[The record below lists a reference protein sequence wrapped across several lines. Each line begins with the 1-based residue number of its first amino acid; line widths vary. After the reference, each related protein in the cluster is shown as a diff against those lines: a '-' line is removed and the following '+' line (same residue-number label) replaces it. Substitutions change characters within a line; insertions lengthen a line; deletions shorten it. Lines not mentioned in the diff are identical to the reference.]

1 LILAKRVRAQAQGIF
16 ETIMTTGLEQLFD
29 PPFRIR
35 HPESGPAA
43 LLFNSPHSGRI
54 YPEAFL
60 AASRLDPLALR
71 RSEDMDV
78 DHLFADVIAAGASLM
93 TVEFPRA
100 YCDVNREPYE
110 LDPKMFAER
119 LPPYVNTA
127 SLRVASGLGTI
138 PRTVGDGQ
146 DIYRGSLPI
155 AEAFDRIECLYKPY
169 HRALSRQLTTAHR
182 RYGFALLV
190 DCHSMPSAAVTRSE
204 SYRCDIVI
212 GDRFG
217 TSADPDIPDRIEA
230 YLRHC
235 GYQVARNRPYAGGFI
250 TEHHGAPATGIHALQ
265 IEVNRALYM
274 DERRMERLPNFERLR
289 MDLAGMAHDLA
300 DLVSDF
306 IRPERLA
313 AE

>member
-1 LILAKRVRAQAQGIF
+1 
-16 ETIMTTGLEQLFD
+16 MTTGLDHSFD
-29 PPFRIR
+29 PSFRILN
-35 HPESGPAA
+35 PEGGPSA

-54 YPEAFL
+54 YPESFL
-60 AASRLDPLALR
+60 AASRLDPLSLR

-78 DHLFADVIAAGASLM
+78 DDLFADVVHVGASFM
-93 TVEFPRA
+93 CVEFPRA
-100 YCDVNREPYE
+100 FCDVNREPYE
-110 LDPKMFAER
+110 LDPKMFSER
-119 LPPYVNTA
+119 LPLYVNSA

-146 DIYRGSLPI
+146 EIYKGTLPL
-155 AEAFDRIECLYKPY
+155 AEAFDRIELLYKPY
-169 HRALSRQLTTAHR
+169 HRALARQLTTAHR
-182 RYGFALLV
+182 RHGFALLV

-217 TSADPDIPDRIEA
+217 TSCDADIADQIETS
-230 YLRHC
+230 LRAS

-250 TEHHGAPATGIHALQ
+250 TEHHGAPGHGIHALQ

-274 DERRMERLPNFERLR
+274 DERRMTRLAQFDEVKR
-289 MDLAGMAHDLA
+289 DLSLMAHDLA
-300 DLVSDF
+300 RFIEDY

>member
-1 LILAKRVRAQAQGIF
+1 
-16 ETIMTTGLEQLFD
+16 MTTGLEQFFD
-29 PPFRIR
+29 PPFWIR
-35 HPESGPAA
+35 HPESGPSA

-60 AASRLDPLALR
+60 AASRLDRLALR

-78 DHLFADVIAAGASLM
+78 DHLFSDVIAAGASFM

-169 HRALSRQLTTAHR
+169 HRALSRQLITAHR

-230 YLRHC
+230 YLRNC

-274 DERRMERLPNFERLR
+274 DERRMERLPNFERLKG
-289 MDLAGMAHDLA
+289 DLAGMAHDLA
-300 DLVSDF
+300 DLVTDF

>member
-1 LILAKRVRAQAQGIF
+1 LAEAQEF
-16 ETIMTTGLEQLFD
+16 LKPIMTTGFVPHFD
-29 PPFRIR
+29 PPFRILN
-35 HPESGPAA
+35 PESGPSA

-54 YPEAFL
+54 YPESFL
-60 AASRLDPLALR
+60 NASRLDPLALR

-78 DHLFADVIAAGASLM
+78 DHLFSDVIHVGASFM
-93 TVEFPRA
+93 SVEFPRA
-100 YCDVNREPYE
+100 FCDVNREPYE
-110 LDPKMFAER
+110 LDPKMFSER
-119 LPPYVNTA
+119 LPLYVNSS

-146 DIYRGSLPI
+146 EIYKSTMAL
-155 AEAFDRIECLYKPY
+155 AEAFDRIELLYKPY

-182 RYGFALLV
+182 RHGFALLI

-217 TSADPDIPDRIEA
+217 TSCDADITDRIEA
-230 YLRHC
+230 SLRAS

-250 TEHHGAPATGIHALQ
+250 TEHHGAPGNGFHALQ

-274 DERRMERLPNFERLR
+274 DERRMTRLPHFEQLKE
-289 MDLAGMAHDLA
+289 DLSAMARDLS
-300 DLVSDF
+300 LFVEEF

>member
-1 LILAKRVRAQAQGIF
+1 
-16 ETIMTTGLEQLFD
+16 MTTGPEQFFD

-35 HPESGPAA
+35 HPESGPSA
-43 LLFNSPHSGRI
+43 LLFNSPHSGRT
-54 YPEAFL
+54 YPNSFL

-78 DHLFADVIAAGASLM
+78 DHLFSDVVEAGASFM
-93 TVEFPRA
+93 SVEFPRA

-146 DIYRGSLPI
+146 EIYKSTLSL

-182 RYGFALLV
+182 RHGFALLV

-217 TSADPDIPDRIEA
+217 TSADPNIPDQIEA
-230 YLRHC
+230 YLRGC

-250 TEHHGAPATGIHALQ
+250 TEHYGVPSNGIHALQ

-274 DERRMERLPNFERLR
+274 DERRMERLPNFERVKS
-289 MDLAGMAHDLA
+289 DLAGMALDLA
-300 DLVSDF
+300 GFVADF
-306 IRPERLA
+306 LRPERLA

>member
-1 LILAKRVRAQAQGIF
+1 MF
-16 ETIMTTGLEQLFD
+16 TIAMFTSPEAFF
-29 PPFRIR
+29 PSPFRITT
-35 HPESGPAA
+35 PERGPSA
-43 LLFNSPHSGRI
+43 LIFNSPHSGRN
-54 YPEAFL
+54 YPEPFVK
-60 AASRLDPLALR
+60 ASRLDALALR

-78 DHLFADVIAAGASLM
+78 DCLFEDVVHADASLM
-93 TVEFPRA
+93 TVDFPRA

-119 LPPYVNTA
+119 LPLYVNTA

-146 DIYRGSLPI
+146 DIYRGTI
-155 AEAFDRIECLYKPY
+155 ALSEAFDRIERLYKPY
-169 HRALSRQLTTAHR
+169 HRALSRLLTTAER
-182 RYGFALLV
+182 RHGFALLV

-217 TSADPDIPDRIEA
+217 TSTDPAIPERIEA
-230 YLRHC
+230 FLRSL
-235 GYQVARNRPYAGGFI
+235 GYHVARNRPYAGGFI
-250 TEHHGAPATGIHALQ
+250 TEHYGAPASGIHALQ

-274 DERRMERLPNFERLR
+274 DERRMERLPRFDTLR
-289 MDLAGMAHDLA
+289 QDLTAMAHDLSAFIA
-300 DLVSDF
+300 DYL
-306 IRPERLA
+306 RPERLA

>member
-1 LILAKRVRAQAQGIF
+1 
-16 ETIMTTGLEQLFD
+16 
-29 PPFRIR
+29 
-35 HPESGPAA
+35 
-43 LLFNSPHSGRI
+43 
-54 YPEAFL
+54 
-60 AASRLDPLALR
+60 
-71 RSEDMDV
+71 
-78 DHLFADVIAAGASLM
+78 
-93 TVEFPRA
+93 
-100 YCDVNREPYE
+100 
-110 LDPKMFAER
+110 
-119 LPPYVNTA
+119 
-127 SLRVASGLGTI
+127 
-138 PRTVGDGQ
+138 
-146 DIYRGSLPI
+146 
-155 AEAFDRIECLYKPY
+155 
-169 HRALSRQLTTAHR
+169 
-182 RYGFALLV
+182 
-190 DCHSMPSAAVTRSE
+190 MPSAAVTRSE

-230 YLRHC
+230 YLRNC

-306 IRPERLA
+306 IRPECLA

>member
-1 LILAKRVRAQAQGIF
+1 
-16 ETIMTTGLEQLFD
+16 MTTGLEQFFD
-29 PPFRIR
+29 PPFRIQ
-35 HPESGPAA
+35 HPESGPSA

-54 YPEAFL
+54 YPKAFL

-78 DHLFADVIAAGASLM
+78 DHLFSDVTAAGASLM

-127 SLRVASGLGTI
+127 SLRVASGLGTV

-169 HRALSRQLTTAHR
+169 HRALSRQLITAHR

-217 TSADPDIPDRIEA
+217 ASADPDIPDQIEA
-230 YLRHC
+230 YLRNC

-250 TEHHGAPATGIHALQ
+250 TEHYGAPATGIHALQ

-274 DERRMERLPNFERLR
+274 DERRMERLPNFERLKG
-289 MDLAGMAHDLA
+289 DLAGMAHDLA
-300 DLVSDF
+300 DLVTDF

>member
-1 LILAKRVRAQAQGIF
+1 M
-16 ETIMTTGLEQLFD
+16 TIGPEQFFD

-35 HPESGPAA
+35 HPESGPSA
-43 LLFNSPHSGRI
+43 LLFNSPHSGRT
-54 YPEAFL
+54 YPDAFL
-60 AASRLDPLALR
+60 ASSRLDPLALR

-78 DHLFADVIAAGASLM
+78 DHLFANVVEAGASFM
-93 TVEFPRA
+93 SVEFPRA

-110 LDPKMFAER
+110 LDPKMFSER

-146 DIYRGSLPI
+146 EIYKSALSL

-182 RYGFALLV
+182 RHGFALLV

-217 TSADPDIPDRIEA
+217 TSADPEIPDQIEA
-230 YLRHC
+230 YLRGC

-250 TEHHGAPATGIHALQ
+250 TEHHGVPSSGVHALQ

-274 DERRMERLPNFERLR
+274 DERRMERLPNFERVKS
-289 MDLAGMAHDLA
+289 DLAGMAHDLA
-300 DLVSDF
+300 GFVADF
-306 IRPERLA
+306 MRPERLA